1 MAGIIVFDMLY
12 IPPQPKKVAS
22 WVICELEHPQ
32 VHATGIYRNGV
43 GGGSTPLAPHFLLV
57 NW

>member
-32 VHATGIYRNGV
+32 VHTTGIYRNGV
-43 GGGSTPLAPHFLLV
+43 GGGSTPLAPISSL
-57 NW
+57 